1 MSWRIFCTRNLGELE
16 KMSIIEFGK
25 QTQEIDTPEGIMNFL
40 QKRNGQFTKD
50 YKSRYSVTELVGCQ
64 RKSVYKQ
71 LGIPQE
77 ELLADTTLESMW
89 ATVRGDFLHNMTYA
103 YKWREMDMEYYVPLD
118 NGKIV
123 TLAGRLDMYDW
134 KTKTIIDLKTTK
146 FVRWQIKQG
155 FLPKMEHILQLQCY
169 DTMFSQYMPV
179 DNLNIV
185 YADMTD
191 IVTYKVQKRDLTKW
205 IKTRI
210 KEIENS
216 KESKEIPR
224 GEISGLCKFCK
235 YQTNCFEEGNG
246 LTEKPLSIPKSK
258 ELQNLKG

>member
-1 MSWRIFCTRNLGELE
+1 
-16 KMSIIEFGK
+16 MSIVTTPK
-25 QTQEIDTPEGIMNFL
+25 QTEEIDTPEGIMNFL
-40 QKRNGQFTKD
+40 QKRNGQYTKD

-64 RKSVYKQ
+64 RKSTYKQ

-89 ATVRGDFLHNMTYA
+89 ATVRGDFLHNMTHA
-103 YKWREMDMEYYVPLD
+103 YKWREMDMEYYVPLS
-118 NGKIV
+118 NGTIA

-155 FLPKMEHILQLQCY
+155 FLPKPEHILQLQCY

-179 DNLNIV
+179 ENLNIV

-191 IVTYKVQKRDLTKW
+191 IVTYKVEKRDLSNW
-205 IKTRI
+205 ITARI
-210 KEIENS
+210 QGIENS
-216 KESKEIPR
+216 KICKEIPK
-224 GEISGLCKFCK
+224 GETSSLCKFCK
-235 YQTNCFEEGNG
+235 YQTKCSEDGCG
-246 LTEKPLSIPKSK
+246 ITEKPLSIPKPKKDLYGGNQSWK
-258 ELQNLKG
+258 Y

>member
-1 MSWRIFCTRNLGELE
+1 MSVITVPE
-16 KMSIIEFGK
+16 
-25 QTQEIDTPEGIMNFL
+25 QPQEIDTPEGIMNFL
-40 QKRNGQFTKD
+40 QKRNGQITKNHE
-50 YKSRYSVTELVGCQ
+50 SRYGVTELVGCK
-64 RKSVYKQ
+64 RKSTYKQ
-71 LGIPQE
+71 LGIHQE

-89 ATVRGDFLHNMTYA
+89 AAVRGDLLHNMTYA

-118 NGKIV
+118 NGKTA

-155 FLPKMEHILQLQCY
+155 FLPKLEHILQLQCY

-179 DNLNIV
+179 ENLNIV

-191 IVTYKVQKRDLTKW
+191 IVTYNVQKRDLTDW

-210 KEIENS
+210 QEIENA
-216 KESKEIPR
+216 KESKEVPK

-235 YQTNCFEEGNG
+235 YQTKCFEDGKG
-246 LTEKPLSIPKSK
+246 LTEKPLSIPKTNGYS
-258 ELQNLKG
+258 ENHD